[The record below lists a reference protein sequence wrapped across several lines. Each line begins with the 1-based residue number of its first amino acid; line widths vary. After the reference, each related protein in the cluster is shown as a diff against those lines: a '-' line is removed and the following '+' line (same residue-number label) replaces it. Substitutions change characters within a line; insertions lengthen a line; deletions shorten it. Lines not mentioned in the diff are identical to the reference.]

1 MNKDKKIRV
10 ALLGN
15 PNAGKTSLLNVLSGM
30 HLHVGNWPG
39 KTVERKEAHIN
50 FNDYNIEIID
60 LPGTYSLSPYSEE
73 EKISRDFILEEE
85 PDVIVQIID
94 VNRLE
99 KSLFLFFEALSLNTK
114 IILAFNFNEEARKN
128 FLKIDYE
135 NIQKKLG
142 VAIVQI
148 EANSGKNKNELLKA
162 IIKTSQNGPAKAK
175 YLDGLLNLEK
185 KISHGKAISFIKRNI
200 SPYLLKI
207 QNKKTKNLDTWFLN
221 SFSAFPVFLFSLF
234 LLFKI
239 TFVLANPII
248 SLINNFFDYL
258 DGFVSGFD
266 LTPWLVSFLSKGVL
280 GGLGSLLS
288 FVPLIF
294 ILFFLISILE
304 DSGYLA
310 RIVVLLD
317 RPFSWFGISGQ
328 SFIPMILGFG
338 CNVPAILAT
347 RTIKNK
353 KERMLAIFVNP
364 FISCSARFGIY
375 ALFARIFF
383 PDNSVLVIMFLYLLG
398 VVVALIATMIL
409 SRLIKNKQNEIFI
422 MEMPPYRLP
431 SMRNIL
437 KTSWWN
443 TKMFIKKAGTIIFLA
458 IIFIWFLAFFP
469 LGVEYA
475 SESSYLGMIGQFL
488 VPIFK
493 PLGFG
498 NWIFSISLLF
508 GFLAKETIIGTL
520 ATLSGGF
527 DINSADNLKNLINPL
542 GALSFLVFVSLYVP
556 CLASISVVKSETKS
570 WAFVIVQISVI
581 MIIAWLMSA
590 LVYYSGIFLGFN

>member
-1 MNKDKKIRV
+1 M
-10 ALLGN
+10 
-15 PNAGKTSLLNVLSGM
+15 
-30 HLHVGNWPG
+30 
-39 KTVERKEAHIN
+39 
-50 FNDYNIEIID
+50 
-60 LPGTYSLSPYSEE
+60 
-73 EKISRDFILEEE
+73 
-85 PDVIVQIID
+85 
-94 VNRLE
+94 
-99 KSLFLFFEALSLNTK
+99 
-114 IILAFNFNEEARKN
+114 
-128 FLKIDYE
+128 
-135 NIQKKLG
+135 
-142 VAIVQI
+142 
-148 EANSGKNKNELLKA
+148 
-162 IIKTSQNGPAKAK
+162 
-175 YLDGLLNLEK
+175 
-185 KISHGKAISFIKRNI
+185 
-200 SPYLLKI
+200 
-207 QNKKTKNLDTWFLN
+207 
-221 SFSAFPVFLFSLF
+221 
-234 LLFKI
+234 
-239 TFVLANPII
+239 
-248 SLINNFFDYL
+248 
-258 DGFVSGFD
+258 
-266 LTPWLVSFLSKGVL
+266 
-280 GGLGSLLS
+280 S

-364 FISCSARFGIY
+364 FISCSARFVIY
-375 ALFARIFF
+375 VLFARIFF

-409 SRLIKNKQNEIFI
+409 SRLLPSKKSEIFI
-422 MEMPPYRLP
+422 MEIPPYRLP
-431 SMRNIL
+431 SIGNIL
-437 KTSWWN
+437 KTSWWS

-498 NWIFSISLLF
+498 NWIFSVSLLF

-527 DINSADNLKNLINPL
+527 DLNSAINLKDIISPL

-570 WAFVIVQISVI
+570 WAFVIVQVSVI

-590 LVYYSGIFLGFN
+590 LVYHSGVFLGFN